1 MSGLRDR
8 MGLSTAATRR
18 ALWGLAAGLAV
29 AACLLAF
36 VGWLRVLA
44 PGGRIEAASI
54 GDVDQAAFLALRVLI
69 FDGVYADLAPF
80 GPSWELRVARWLGA
94 AVFAFSA
101 IMALRAIFARSLA
114 RFRAWSARDHLIVVG
129 DHPFAQAVVAAAA
142 SAGAPRVVW
151 LSASV
156 EAPHSAGG
164 VIVRP
169 LAGARGG
176 GLDGVGLSSARRVVV
191 ALDDDAATQA
201 AALSVAG
208 RLTGETQG
216 ARCVEVVA
224 HMQDPWLA
232 SHFHHL
238 HAGGGG
244 CVDLL
249 VVCEAMAAAE
259 DAVMRCPP
267 YRLARSRGR
276 SRICVLIAGACAR
289 AEALLDALLVLTPAL
304 GLDRPCILMLADDAG
319 DRARIVSRRPGLPLA
334 ADLVFVESMADI
346 AAAKP
351 AGLDILAAYVAVE
364 GEAAA
369 LAIAWDL
376 RRHALAEAVFD
387 APIFVALRSGGGV
400 GAGAPSDG
408 ACPIMAYG
416 VLADLVGRTGVLDAG
431 AMDAGARAF
440 HAAYLRFQSHG
451 QDAVVEW
458 SRLSEEYRISNRRAL
473 AHAPAKLFS
482 AGFDGD
488 RATGRSWSDGG
499 LPAIRTG
506 EALFRSEA
514 ELRALAELEHKRW
527 IADRVVNGW
536 RAPPSG
542 RGRDNRRK
550 LHPHMAP
557 FDQLEPD
564 VQAQDVGFIRFLDEH
579 LPRAEDGLS
588 RG

>member
-1 MSGLRDR
+1 MSGLHDR
-8 MGLSTAATRR
+8 MRLSTAATRR

-151 LSASV
+151 LSAAV

-169 LAGARGG
+169 LTGARGG

-201 AALSVAG
+201 AALAAAE
-208 RLTGETQG
+208 RLGGVSRSE
-216 ARCVEVVA
+216 RCVEVVA

-238 HAGGGG
+238 HGAGGG

-249 VVCEAMAAAE
+249 VLCEAMAAAE

-267 YRLARSRGR
+267 YQLARRRGR
-276 SRICVLIAGACAR
+276 SRMCVLIASACAR
-289 AEALLDALLVLTPAL
+289 AEALLDALLVLTPTL
-304 GLDRPCILMLADDAG
+304 GLDRPCILMVAEDAR
-319 DRARIVSRRPGLPLA
+319 DRARILSRRPGLALA
-334 ADLVFVESMADI
+334 ADLIFVDAMADI

-351 AGLDILAAYVAVE
+351 AGLEILAAYVAAE

-369 LAIAWDL
+369 LAVAWDL

-387 APIFVALRSGGGV
+387 APIYVALRSGGGI
-400 GAGAPSDG
+400 AADAPADG
-408 ACPIMAYG
+408 ACPIRPYG
-416 VLADLVGRTGVLDAG
+416 VLADLIGRTGVLVAG

-440 HAAYLRFQSHG
+440 HAAYLQFQTHG
-451 QDAVVEW
+451 QAAVVDW
-458 SRLSEEYRISNRRAL
+458 SSLSEEYRISNRRAL
-473 AHAPAKLFS
+473 RHAPAKLFS
-482 AGFDGD
+482 AGFEGE
-488 RATGRSWSDGG
+488 AIPGRSWGEGG

-514 ELRALAELEHKRW
+514 ELRALAELEHVRW

-536 RAPPSG
+536 RAPPPG
-542 RGRDNRRK
+542 RGRDDRRK
-550 LHPHMAP
+550 LHPHMVP
-557 FDQLEPD
+557 FGELEAD
-564 VQAQDVGFIRFLDEH
+564 VQAQDVAFIRFLDEH
-579 LPRAEDGLS
+579 LPRAQDGLS